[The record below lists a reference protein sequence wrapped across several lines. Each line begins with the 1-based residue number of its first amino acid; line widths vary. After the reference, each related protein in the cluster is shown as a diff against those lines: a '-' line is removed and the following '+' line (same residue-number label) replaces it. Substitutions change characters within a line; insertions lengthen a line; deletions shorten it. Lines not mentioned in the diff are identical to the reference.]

1 MATREEEAAQWQS
14 ISRNSREAA
23 QRLLKAE
30 CYRSSISR
38 SYYAAYAAITG
49 ALVAQGIPFSQA
61 RGGPSHAGLPA
72 YILNNLSAL
81 PQTMRFDINKA
92 IRRLYASRVEADY
105 VIATLSDRS
114 VAVNS
119 LRDLR
124 SVLLLLGTDQE
135 RS

>member
-1 MATREEEAAQWQS
+1 M
-14 ISRNSREAA
+14 
-23 QRLLKAE
+23 
-30 CYRSSISR
+30 
-38 SYYAAYAAITG
+38 
-49 ALVAQGIPFSQA
+49 
-61 RGGPSHAGLPA
+61 
-72 YILNNLSAL
+72 SAL

-92 IRRLYASRVEADY
+92 IRRLYTSRVEADC

>member
-1 MATREEEAAQWQS
+1 
-14 ISRNSREAA
+14 
-23 QRLLKAE
+23 
-30 CYRSSISR
+30 
-38 SYYAAYAAITG
+38 
-49 ALVAQGIPFSQA
+49 
-61 RGGPSHAGLPA
+61 
-72 YILNNLSAL
+72 
-81 PQTMRFDINKA
+81 MRFDINKA
-92 IRRLYASRVEADY
+92 IRRLYTSRVEADC